1 MYKFKWNPVSNKDK
15 KMMFWQWYLA
25 NAVMH
30 LVNIENMHDKQLETS
45 FKLNTLIFGRS
56 VFFRANDN
64 NVYCLEFA
72 DGGKVPIY
80 YGAIESVIV
89 TNPILGEYRLTPNVD
104 CIPVYCTELDS
115 FRMASGY
122 SMLID
127 DTADSLS
134 DNDLTVRCMQ
144 ILKRLPTIMT
154 GKTRTDKTAI
164 DAVIQS
170 VIDGDPMIVAQTPL
184 QGSVQR
190 FDASGQTTAPLSEF
204 TEYQQYKLGCFYGML
219 GVNSVWNLKR
229 EHVAASEN
237 RTSEE
242 TARYNIMTTIDY
254 INEQLEQVNSM
265 FGTEYHA
272 VLNLERAAEF
282 DRKIAELSEPE
293 PEPEQEVKTDDR
305 DDNV

>member
-1 MYKFKWNPVSNKDK
+1 MYRFKWSPVSNKDK

-30 LVNIENMHDKQLETS
+30 LVNVENMNDKQLETS

-56 VFFRANDN
+56 VFFRANDG
-64 NVYCLEFA
+64 NVYCLEFT
-72 DGGKVPIY
+72 DGGKVPVY
-80 YGAIESVIV
+80 YGSIVSLIV
-89 TNPILGEYRLTPNVD
+89 TNPVLGEYQLTPGID
-104 CIPVYCTELDS
+104 CVPVYCTELDS
-115 FRMASGY
+115 FQLAMGY
-122 SMLID
+122 SRLID
-127 DTADSLS
+127 DTADALS

-164 DAVIQS
+164 DAVIKS
-170 VIDGDPMIVAQTPL
+170 VIDGDPMIVAQTPM

-190 FDASGQTTAPLSEF
+190 FDASGQTTSPLSEF
-204 TEYQQYKLGCFYGML
+204 TEFQQYKLGCFYGML

-242 TARYNIMTTIDY
+242 TARYNIMTVIDY
-254 INEQLEQVNSM
+254 INEQLEHVNAM

-282 DRKIAELSEPE
+282 DRKLSELSEPE
-293 PEPEQEVKTDDR
+293 PETETEVTTDGSN
-305 DDNV
+305 DNV